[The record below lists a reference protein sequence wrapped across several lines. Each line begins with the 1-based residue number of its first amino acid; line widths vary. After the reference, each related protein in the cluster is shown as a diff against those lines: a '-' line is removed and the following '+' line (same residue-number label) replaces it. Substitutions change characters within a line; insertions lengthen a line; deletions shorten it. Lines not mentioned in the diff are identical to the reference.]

1 MPCYV
6 TDLQHMALLTLE
18 IVQIVKEEQWT
29 GAEMSAFKKIHTFL
43 LPKWAARLL
52 PPTFLLANQN
62 PLCWLP
68 DINQNVPRAV

>member
-29 GAEMSAFKKIHTFL
+29 GAEMSAF
-43 LPKWAARLL
+43 
-52 PPTFLLANQN
+52 
-62 PLCWLP
+62 
-68 DINQNVPRAV
+68 